1 MKKLS
6 PRIIY
11 PVTAGALIL
20 AGAAFWLLTRFEV
33 AVEVDPFPAAPEA
46 IAPTDNR
53 AASRAARDPSLEAD
67 KLPMDAPPTPAL
79 PPPLELS
86 TATPGVGVAA
96 TANLR
101 VSNQTDHP
109 VRVALLVQR
118 AATGESAEG
127 TIAYQEPVHWDFAPQ
142 EGSATGLKLALPSS
156 GDLLVRNGDV
166 VVAFAQDGSRRYWGP
181 LVVGATSSPRWQE
194 PEWVLI
200 LR

>member
-1 MKKLS
+1 MDMKKLP
-6 PRIIY
+6 PRLIY

-33 AVEVDPFPAAPEA
+33 AVEVAPFPATPEA
-46 IAPTDNR
+46 IAPNDRT
-53 AASRAARDPSLEAD
+53 ARDPSVEAD
-67 KLPMDAPPTPAL
+67 KLPLDAPPTPAL

-86 TATPGVGVAA
+86 TTTPGSGVAA
-96 TANLR
+96 AANLR

-118 AATGESAEG
+118 TATGESAEG
-127 TIAYQEPVHWDFAPQ
+127 AESAIAYQEPVHWDFAPQ

-194 PEWVLI
+194 SEWVLI